1 MRIVVVLLS
10 AILALSSL
18 SLCLGHLEW
27 EMNSNHRVVVSDT
40 PFDPSNVTYY
50 SWHIHVYFMQNNKN
64 DTATATALRNQ
75 FIQEFSVVECD
86 GGCDVLCPKIC
97 HWDLNLQPIG
107 PHTFGSWGIYVPIE
121 YFAST
126 AAWISIHHGS
136 LNVLIHPNSGYP
148 TIDHMVN
155 SLWIGQKIPLDASG
169 LGDQLPTPSPVI
181 VL

>member
-1 MRIVVVLLS
+1 
-10 AILALSSL
+10 L
-18 SLCLGHLEW
+18 SLAHVSPFALPPLQAFESSVGR
-27 EMNSNHRVVVSDT
+27 RVPGSDLVHDT

-50 SWHIHVYFMQNNKN
+50 SWHIHVYFFQNNKN
-64 DTATATALRNQ
+64 DTDTATVLRNQ
-75 FIQEFSVVECD
+75 FISEFSVVECD

-107 PHTFGSWGIYVPIE
+107 PHTFGSWGIYVPVE

-148 TIDHMVN
+148 LIDHTVN
-155 SLWIGQKIPLDASG
+155 SLWIGQKIPLDTAA
-169 LGDQLPTPSPVI
+169 LDNQIPTPQPQ
-181 VL
+181 